1 MDKTQTLANVSQTQ
15 TSRQFTDKP
24 RLPLNP
30 FWDVAPPFSSASQ
43 KPKNP
48 KTRPS
53 VHNSVLLI
61 ILLLLALE
69 FPRASAATP
78 TKPTPNQL
86 TREQIA
92 EGWISLFDGET
103 LFGWT
108 PTSGANWKVEDGA
121 ITVSEGEEGFL
132 ATNAEF
138 ADYEL
143 HVDFKATPTTNSG
156 VFLRTPIKPTDPTKD
171 CIELNIAPRNNPF
184 PTGSIVGRSRLNAM
198 PRSESRSNP
207 EIDPWDGHWHTFHI
221 VIGDEKLGKWIDGRY
236 ASHALLSTKIDR
248 TPAITPRR
256 GRISL
261 QFREGSVAF
270 RNIRLKPLGL
280 KPMFNGPDLK
290 GWNTNNVE
298 ASKFEVVPPEDAFA
312 PEAMPELHV
321 TNGRGILETDASYG
335 DFIMQLDAYVDGDGL
350 NSGVFF
356 RSIPREYANG
366 YESQI
371 SNKIVDGDP
380 TKPAD
385 FGTGA
390 IYRRVPARRVVSK
403 DREWFTKTIVATG
416 PHIAVWVNGY
426 QVTDWTD
433 TRPPH
438 DNPREGL
445 RTKPGTISLQGH
457 DPTTNL
463 RFRKLKI
470 AELPERT
477 NHGGPENTENER

>member
-1 MDKTQTLANVSQTQ
+1 MRFPLKRSKTTA
-15 TSRQFTDKP
+15 RY
-24 RLPLNP
+24 R
-30 FWDVAPPFSSASQ
+30 
-43 KPKNP
+43 
-48 KTRPS
+48 
-53 VHNSVLLI
+53 HNSLPSNAFAISLAVVCA
-61 ILLLLALE
+61 ILFLPTACKI
-69 FPRASAATP
+69 SAAEP
-78 TKPTPNQL
+78 AAAPNQL
-86 TREQIA
+86 TPEQIA
-92 EGWISLFDGET
+92 DGWISLFDGES

-108 PTSGANWKVEDGA
+108 PTSDANWKVENGA
-121 ITVSEGEEGFL
+121 ITVSEGEQGFL
-132 ATNAEF
+132 ATTAEF

-143 HVDFKATPTTNSG
+143 HVEFKAPASTNSG
-156 VFLRTPIKPTDPTKD
+156 IFLRTPLRPTDPSKD

-198 PRSESRSNP
+198 PRSESRGDP
-207 EIDPWDGHWHTFHI
+207 DIDPWDGHWHTFHV
-221 VIGDEKLGKWIDGRY
+221 VIGDEKMGKWIDGRY
-236 ASHALLSTKIDR
+236 ASHALLSTKIDG

-256 GRISL
+256 GHISL
-261 QFREGSVAF
+261 QFREGPVAF
-270 RNIRLKPLGL
+270 RNISLKPLGL
-280 KPMFNGPDLK
+280 KPMLNDKDLT
-290 GWNTNNVE
+290 GWNTKNAE

-312 PEAMPELHV
+312 PGATSELHV

-335 DFIMQLDAYVDGDGL
+335 DFVMQLDAYVDGDGL

-371 SNKIVDGDP
+371 HNGFKDNDP
-380 TKPAD
+380 TKPTD

-390 IYRRVPARRVVSK
+390 IYRRTPARRVVSK

-438 DNPREGL
+438 ENPREGL

-463 RFRKLKI
+463 RFRNLKI
-470 AELPERT
+470 AELPVSRDAAAEREA
-477 NHGGPENTENER
+477 HNEPQ